1 MEQPRSNSRYLDH
14 HHFES
19 NCSLSLRYRLMNETS
34 TVQQKNKFPNQKK
47 TTNLMKIF
55 AYVGQKKKDPLYRR
69 YLEGDTSVGLPGD
82 GKYDLIVQYSDK
94 KEEPRHQILS
104 QAEKVLNYQT
114 ENFLAQNQLLSVINH
129 KVDQLAEGYNKRLHS
144 LQNSVTEIHGRLNN
158 LHQEMM
164 TMARHMMVDSTQ
176 LKDLQRNLE
185 SMIHNQ
191 RQPDAYF
198 NPLGCIS
205 SRMPMYHGS
214 YSPGFLATQL
224 RSTTQS
230 QSQHEQNQG
239 DKRNQNSKLT
249 HLKYRLS
256 HYPSVT
262 NMLMIDRL
270 WICPFSSIV
279 YSILEIFG
287 ASTQDDHR
295 DQQSVDVGELESID
309 AQVMVSIDSEARRS
323 PFGHSRLEAQDF
335 TILEDCP

>member
-214 YSPGFLATQL
+214 YSPGFLASYKTQK
-224 RSTTQS
+224 T
-230 QSQHEQNQG
+230 
-239 DKRNQNSKLT
+239 
-249 HLKYRLS
+249 
-256 HYPSVT
+256 
-262 NMLMIDRL
+262 
-270 WICPFSSIV
+270 
-279 YSILEIFG
+279 
-287 ASTQDDHR
+287 
-295 DQQSVDVGELESID
+295 
-309 AQVMVSIDSEARRS
+309 RS
-323 PFGHSRLEAQDF
+323 PLPCFLSSDEVF
-335 TILEDCP
+335 TFCYSSTSINYPKPKPTRTKPRRQKESEFQVNPPKIPTLTLSFSHEYVDD